1 MRIGVPKERRPHE
14 LRVAASPD
22 TVKRLTGEGIE
33 VLVEKGAG
41 AGALIADEAF
51 AAVGARIVDQPEA
64 LYQAADLVLKV
75 RRPLEPGEDDVDE
88 MAWLRQ
94 GLVLIGLL
102 DPLLHHRQ
110 VETYASA
117 GVIAFAM
124 EMLPRTTRA
133 QAMDVLSSQA
143 NLAGYRAVLDGLAA
157 FSRVMP
163 MMMTAAGTVPPAKV
177 FVIGAGVAG
186 LQAIA
191 TARRLGAVVSATDVR
206 PAAKE
211 EVESLGAKF
220 VGAPVEDA
228 ATRGGYAKELAEAQQ
243 QKQRE
248 LLAETLRSQD
258 LVITTAQVPG
268 RKAPLI
274 VTARDGGRDEAGRG
288 AGRHG
293 GRFRRQLRAQQAR
306 QDGTTQGRGHHRA
319 GQSALGA
326 GAGLHGAVR
335 AQSLQLRP
343 AADRQGQQGAGA
355 RPRRR
360 PGRRHHAHP
369 RRQGGAS
376 PPDRDPRRLIIKPT
390 EGRVTMAAIDPGLY
404 NLIVFVLAIFVGYY
418 VVWSVTP
425 ALHTPLMS
433 VTNAISSV
441 IIVGALIATGPAGFS
456 FSKVIGFL
464 AVILAS
470 VNIFGGF
477 LVTQRMLGMYK
488 KRG

>member
-51 AAVGARIVDQPEA
+51 AAVGAQIVDRPEA

-75 RRPLEPGEDDVDE
+75 RRPLEAGEDDVDE

-110 VETYASA
+110 VEAYANA

-228 ATRGGYAKELAEAQQ
+228 ATQGGYAKELAEAQQ

-248 LLAETLRSQD
+248 LLAETLKSQD
-258 LVITTAQVPG
+258 LVITTAQIPG

-274 VTARDGGRDEAGRG
+274 VTGEMVDGMKPGAVLVDMAVDSGGNCELSKLGRTV
-288 AGRHG
+288 
-293 GRFRRQLRAQQAR
+293 RRKGVAIIGPANLPSELAPACTR
-306 QDGTTQGRGHHRA
+306 
-319 GQSALGA
+319 
-326 GAGLHGAVR
+326 AVR

-343 AADRQGQQGAGA
+343 AADRQGKQGAGA

-360 PGRRHHAHP
+360 PGRGHHAHQG
-369 RRQGGAS
+369 RQGGPS
-376 PPDRDPRRLIIKPT
+376 PPDRAR
-390 EGRVTMAAIDPGLY
+390 AA
-404 NLIVFVLAIFVGYY
+404 
-418 VVWSVTP
+418 
-425 ALHTPLMS
+425 
-433 VTNAISSV
+433 
-441 IIVGALIATGPAGFS
+441 
-456 FSKVIGFL
+456 
-464 AVILAS
+464 
-470 VNIFGGF
+470 
-477 LVTQRMLGMYK
+477 
-488 KRG
+488 

>member
-94 GLVLIGLL
+94 GLVLVGLL
-102 DPLLHHRQ
+102 DPLLHPHQ
-110 VETYASA
+110 VESYAKA

-191 TARRLGAVVSATDVR
+191 TARRLGAVVSATDIR

-211 EVESLGAKF
+211 EIESLGAKF
-220 VGAPVEDA
+220 VGVVKEDA
-228 ATRGGYAKELAEAQQ
+228 ATAGGYAKELSEEDRKQQADMVAQHL
-243 QKQRE
+243 K
-248 LLAETLRSQD
+248 SQD
-258 LVITTAQVPG
+258 LVITTAQIPG
-268 RKAPLI
+268 RPAPRLVSRAMVESMRSGSVVVDLAVESGGNVEGSQVGKVVDLKGI
-274 VTARDGGRDEAGRG
+274 KVVGHANMPARLAP
-288 AGRHG
+288 A
-293 GRFRRQLRAQQAR
+293 
-306 QDGTTQGRGHHRA
+306 T
-319 GQSALGA
+319 SALY
-326 GAGLHGAVR
+326 
-335 AQSLQLRP
+335 
-343 AADRQGQQGAGA
+343 A
-355 RPRRR
+355 RNLLNFV
-360 PGRRHHAHP
+360 
-369 RRQGGAS
+369 
-376 PPDRDPRRLIIKPT
+376 DLL
-390 EGRVTMAAIDPGLY
+390 IDPETKKLVI
-404 NLIVFVLAIFVGYY
+404 NDSDDLIK
-418 VVWSVTP
+418 
-425 ALHTPLMS
+425 
-433 VTNAISSV
+433 
-441 IIVGALIATGPAGFS
+441 GALITKDGQVVHPA
-456 FSKVIGFL
+456 L
-464 AVILAS
+464 
-470 VNIFGGF
+470 
-477 LVTQRMLGMYK
+477 QRNQAA
-488 KRG
+488 